1 MEVEQ
6 GNRIKHLDDDQSNC
20 ELDNLKFIT
29 DEYEE
34 KNMRKILE
42 YKKKSLRD
50 FFKLSS
56 SSNTYENQYIG
67 RYTMS

>member
-1 MEVEQ
+1 
-6 GNRIKHLDDDQSNC
+6 
-20 ELDNLKFIT
+20 
-29 DEYEE
+29 
-34 KNMRKILE
+34 MRKILE